1 MVTDFLTPGEL
12 TSLGLAAVG
21 EGVEISRHALFFAP
35 ERIQI
40 GAHTR
45 IDAFAV
51 LAAGA
56 GGIRIGRN
64 VHISAHATILG
75 AGGVD
80 IDDFSTVSVRCSIFS
95 SNDDYSG
102 ATLTNPTVPAELR
115 GVLDAQ
121 VRIGPHAIVGAGSV
135 VLPGVTIGESSA
147 VGALSVVKQDVPPF
161 SIAAG
166 VPARIVGRRRAE
178 HRDLAAA
185 YLNELTN
192 AHLAPAAEEPIASVP
207 AAPTPTPSFE
217 SFPHVLAHL
226 AQLQEQVNWLAD
238 LDRQIRVER
247 NRIDIALGA
256 LEGMREQIAPFHAV
270 RATSEYQAA
279 FTCANPLVSV
289 CIATSNRAELLVERA
304 IRSVR
309 EQTYRHLQIIVVG
322 DHTMD
327 DTESRLAALGDDRIQ
342 FVNLPE
348 RGPYPP
354 PGDDRWYVAG
364 VMAMNKALSLCT
376 GHFVTHLDD
385 DDAMEGERVETLL
398 AAAREHRADF
408 LWHPFWSE
416 GPDGAWR
423 QIGDGRLE
431 LGSVTTGALFYHRY
445 FASIGWDVYAYR
457 LAEPGDWNRIR
468 KIKMLRPRL
477 HFVDRPL
484 LRHYAE
490 RRQPTFERQP
500 GERLL
505 E

>member
-1 MVTDFLTPGEL
+1 MNTDFLTPDEL
-12 TSLGLAAVG
+12 ASSGLAAVG
-21 EGVEISRHALFFAP
+21 EGVQISRHALLFSP

-45 IDAFAV
+45 IDAFVV

-75 AGGVD
+75 AAGVD
-80 IDDFSTVSVRCSIFS
+80 IGDFATISVRCSIFS

-102 ATLTNPTVPAELR
+102 ATLTNPTVPIDLR
-115 GVLDAQ
+115 GVVDAP
-121 VRIGPHAIVGAGSV
+121 VRIGPHAVVGAGCV
-135 VLPGVTIGESSA
+135 VLPGITIDESSA
-147 VGALSVVKQDVPPF
+147 VGALSVVKQNVPAF
-161 SIAAG
+161 AIAAG
-166 VPARIVGRRRAE
+166 APARIVGHRRDE
-178 HRDLAAA
+178 HRNLATA
-185 YLNELTN
+185 YLDELAKT
-192 AHLAPAAEEPIASVP
+192 PPTPVAEEQRP
-207 AAPTPTPSFE
+207 AAPAEPVANSFE

-226 AQLQEQVNWLAD
+226 TQLQEQVNWLTD
-238 LDRQIRVER
+238 LDRQLRVDR
-247 NRIDIALGA
+247 NRVDIALGT
-256 LEGMREQIAPFHAV
+256 LEGVREQMMPFHAA

-289 CIATSNRAELLVERA
+289 CIATSHRAEVLIERA

-309 EQTYRHLQIIVVG
+309 DQTYPHLEIVVVG

-327 DTESRLAALGDDRIQ
+327 DTEARLAALGDDRIR
-342 FVNLPE
+342 FVNLRE

-364 VMAMNKALSLCT
+364 SMAMNHALSLCT

-385 DDAMEGERVETLL
+385 DDAMERDRVETLL
-398 AAAREHRADF
+398 AAAREQRADF

-416 GPDGAWR
+416 SPDGAWR

-431 LGSVTTGALFYHRY
+431 IGWVTTGAIFYHRH
-445 FASIGWDVYAYR
+445 FTAIGWDVYAYR

-477 HFVDRPL
+477 YYVDRPL

-490 RRQPTFERQP
+490 RRQRIFEQQP
-500 GERLL
+500 GERFL